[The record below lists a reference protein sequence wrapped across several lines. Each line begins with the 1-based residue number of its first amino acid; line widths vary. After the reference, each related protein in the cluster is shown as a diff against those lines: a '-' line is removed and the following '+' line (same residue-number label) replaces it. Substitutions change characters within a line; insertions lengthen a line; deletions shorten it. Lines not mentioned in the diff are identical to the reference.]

1 MHGTLPGSAPPF
13 PTASPFAEGSAQAQS
28 DWARHLEQNP
38 EHENAVLLNTAFYFE
53 ADGEVKGRYVKQNLW
68 HPEREYL
75 TPGVDDHQVFDT
87 KWGKAGLLICELGV
101 L

>member
-1 MHGTLPGSAPPF
+1 M
-13 PTASPFAEGSAQAQS
+13 
-28 DWARHLEQNP
+28 
-38 EHENAVLLNTAFYFE
+38 LNTAFYVE
-53 ADGEVKGRYVKQNLW
+53 AGTGEVKGRYVKKNLW

-87 KWGKAGLLICELGV
+87 KWGKAGLLICRFGV